1 MVRED
6 GIKNWGAIG
15 NLLENAL
22 GTWRAFYP
30 ILWEQI
36 GNRPKKKN
44 QKQKEFAPTHPQ
56 QKRKRKKLSPPE
68 CGGFHFEFWQFPLR
82 RP

>member
-6 GIKNWGAIG
+6 GIKTWGAIG
-15 NLLENAL
+15 NILGNTL
-22 GTWRAFYP
+22 GTWWAFYP

-36 GNRPKKKN
+36 GNRPQKK
-44 QKQKEFAPTHPQ
+44 KEFAPTHPP
-56 QKRKRKKLSPPE
+56 QKRKSKKLSPPE

-82 RP
+82 RR